1 MVKLAPKGHVVA
13 KMVSSNKFQL
23 KQDTIESGPSSAAAD
38 TVSTGYGVDC
48 VRYAPALGSHF
59 IIITSYSFLVPCH
72 RINSLPSLSSLHLI
86 LYSCPVLSCPV
97 LSCPVLSCPVL
108 SCPVL
113 L

>member
-48 VRYAPALGSHF
+48 VRYDQHWDPISLLSH
-59 IIITSYSFLVPCH
+59 P
-72 RINSLPSLSSLHLI
+72 I
-86 LYSCPVLSCPV
+86 LF
-97 LSCPVLSCPVL
+97 
-108 SCPVL
+108 
-113 L
+113 